1 MSDRSERGDE
11 EGHDSGQTKQTAHAI
26 EPTARGEHAT

>member
-1 MSDRSERGDE
+1 MSDWRECGDE
-11 EGHDSGQTKQTAHAI
+11 EGHDAGETKNAARPI